1 MLLPQ
6 KSIRK
11 GDLRAALAPTLEET
25 GKQIE
30 GLEQLIAG
38 QEKLGVPP
46 ESLKEAKDILETIR
60 RTRQGL
66 IDGLQD

>member
-1 MLLPQ
+1 MLLPP

-25 GKQIE
+25 GKQLE
-30 GLEQLIAG
+30 GLQQLIEG

-46 ESLKEAKDILETIR
+46 ADLKEARDILETIR

-66 IDGLQD
+66 IDGLAD